1 MKWIFA
7 LLLIAGGV
15 YYLMQHPEI
24 FIGEAS
30 TKSHQG
36 TVTLFM
42 DATRRSNEPKMQ
54 SLCTEEAKSQC
65 RGLLAGIAAEP
76 STFTHFTLDTGGV
89 GTGTRV
95 SARGLCY
102 GKQNNLFMDVAL
114 NLEKKN
120 NEWLI
125 YEMSWRPLK

>member
-1 MKWIFA
+1 MKWIFH

-24 FIGEAS
+24 FIGEAT

-42 DATRRSNEPKMQ
+42 DATLRSNEPKMQ
-54 SLCTEEAKSQC
+54 SLCTENAKGQC
-65 RGLLAGIAAEP
+65 HALLAAIAAEP
-76 STFTHFTLDTGGV
+76 SVFTRFAAETGGV
-89 GTGTRV
+89 GSGKRV

-102 GKQNNLFMDVAL
+102 GKQNNLFMDVSL
-114 NLEKKN
+114 NLEKN
-120 NEWLI
+120 NNAWLI
-125 YEMSWRPLK
+125 YEMTWRPLK